1 MARLVCSVC
10 TLGFIMTVLKFKKKV
25 SNIMGRS
32 TVPFIMCHKLGK
44 PVVPKHAEEELEHPH
59 FRQ

>member
-1 MARLVCSVC
+1 
-10 TLGFIMTVLKFKKKV
+10 MTVLKFKKKV

-32 TVPFIMCHKLGK
+32 SVPFIMCHKLGK